1 MRSNGKNNARNN
13 GNSLKSGPVLT
24 FGCDAVLE
32 SFDFLA
38 SFRSA
43 GSSIG
48 SSTVMPA
55 QAGIHVFLACGKTW
69 MAGTGPAMSASDS
82 PFCQHSGSLCHVKS
96 PHM

>member
-55 QAGIHVFLACGKTW
+55 HAGIHVLAVAPRSKTW
-69 MAGTGPAMSASDS
+69 MAGSSPAMTDAPEKELAPS
-82 PFCQHSGSLCHVKS
+82 
-96 PHM
+96 